1 MDAEF
6 QIQDFETNLLGV
18 PVGRVSFSG
27 EGAALSA
34 DGLAGLVAGWRK
46 DGVWLVA
53 SRVPEAWDG
62 IAALEQGGFQAV
74 ETLVT
79 FRCGLSGDAQPN
91 AHPDANGPA
100 GGVTLAGPGD
110 FEACLG
116 IARRA
121 FTNDRLHRDPR
132 VPGPAADMIRQQWV
146 RNDLE
151 GRADASFIVS
161 AMGDVA
167 GFNLC
172 LLDGDEA
179 VIDLIA
185 VDAGHQQKGLGRAL
199 VRAAQDHYRGRAAT
213 MRVGTQ
219 ADNEPSL
226 ALYRGAGFVESRR
239 QTTFHWINPDTLAAP
254 ALTGDTP

>member
-18 PVGRVSFSG
+18 PVGRVSYSG
-27 EGAALSA
+27 EGAALSP
-34 DGLAGLVAGWRK
+34 DGLAELVAGWRK
-46 DGVWLVA
+46 DGVWLVS

-62 IAALEQGGFQAV
+62 IASLEQGGFQAV

-79 FRCGLSGDAQPN
+79 FRCGLSGDARSGN
-91 AHPDANGPA
+91 TGPA
-100 GGVTLAGPGD
+100 SGVTLAGPGD

-132 VPGPAADMIRQQWV
+132 VPGPAADMIREQWV

-185 VDAGHQQKGLGRAL
+185 VDTGHQQKGLGRAL

-226 ALYRGAGFVESRR
+226 ALYLGAGFVESHR
-239 QTTFHWINPDTLAAP
+239 QTTFHWINPDEHTAP
-254 ALTGDTP
+254 ALTVDTA